1 MAIKYHPAAL
11 VMGGWPCVL
20 GRHAQ
25 KILIIIAWAGRA
37 AHAPE
42 YLHLLHQLQKNA
54 RQSYIRE
61 RLPVLTLISRDAS
74 TVLVERKK
82 SSQLFP
88 MYLWCSIIV
97 MNRRLFFVIA
107 FILFLSLST
116 HLHRADAHCTL
127 LISAHPASI
136 DIIFFRG
143 DFFQFGGSMYVTCIG
158 FYACST

>member
-37 AHAPE
+37 AHAPD
-42 YLHLLHQLQKNA
+42 YLHLLHQLGKNA

-82 SSQLFP
+82 SSQPFP

-97 MNRRLFFVIA
+97 MNRRLFFCYCVYIV
-107 FILFLSLST
+107 S
-116 HLHRADAHCTL
+116 
-127 LISAHPASI
+127 ISINSPSP
-136 DIIFFRG
+136 
-143 DFFQFGGSMYVTCIG
+143 C
-158 FYACST
+158 